1 MIPNTTCNCTSPEYF
16 WDYSNTRW
24 ERENYFPPRR
34 RVSLWSKETFRHI
47 PNSVIPV
54 VTAWRQTQRSQPQVT
69 ATTHTCSVLRLLGLE
84 SGVNVH
90 SVMRKH
96 YSELPPGH
104 CPVCPPSSHRESGHS
119 DKDLGSG
126 FPPQVPRGAFYNNH
140 LTFSPDKRDLC
151 YNRVEGTGASTLLV
165 CPARR

>member
-1 MIPNTTCNCTSPEYF
+1 M
-16 WDYSNTRW
+16 
-24 ERENYFPPRR
+24 
-34 RVSLWSKETFRHI
+34 SLWSKETFRHI

-54 VTAWRQTQRSQPQVT
+54 VTAGRRTQRSQPQVT

-84 SGVNVH
+84 FGVNVH

-126 FPPQVPRGAFYNNH
+126 FPAQVPRGTFYNNH

-151 YNRVEGTGASTLLV
+151 CNRRGRNRCFHPAVLSRSLV
-165 CPARR
+165 TTDRLPFPWLPALPAPPVLGVCR